1 MKSTGGSSAARSG
14 IDPGL
19 AEADWQRR
27 NSEADWD
34 SAAGL
39 TEAGLTETGLTETGR
54 TEAGRTEAALAEAGI
69 AAGEADQRLGGFG
82 HVGDRQ
88 HGGDDQQV
96 VAGRDTLDG
105 LAL

>member
-19 AEADWQRR
+19 AEPDWQRR

-39 TEAGLTETGLTETGR
+39 TEAGL